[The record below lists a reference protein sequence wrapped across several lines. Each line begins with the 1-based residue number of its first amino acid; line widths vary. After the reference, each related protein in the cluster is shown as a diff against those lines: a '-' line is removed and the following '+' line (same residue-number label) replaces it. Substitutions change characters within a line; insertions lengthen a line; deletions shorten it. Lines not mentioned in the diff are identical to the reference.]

1 MPFNKIDP
9 TTPAGTEKKKFGDD
23 RIREF
28 KEQTIANFQT
38 ITNYPAEEMPALR
51 TAVWTTATRP
61 AGAELV
67 DRISGYNS
75 DTNSFEYYDS
85 DSDKWQPIGASIQSL
100 NLWKPSYEYVIGD
113 VCYSLGSIRKR
124 FECVTSGKTGTKEPD
139 WPAIGQYIT
148 DGTARWIV
156 DDVHDGRLPGDVR
169 FPVMFVRAGEI
180 KLTGQL
186 ENRADVPR
194 LIKLATDNGL
204 IVSEAAWAGGMRGL
218 FGEGDG
224 STTIRMPDL
233 RGEHM
238 RVLDDGRGV
247 DQTNIT
253 GNTTSGSAT
262 ITNIVIPG
270 GFTTT
275 VLAVGMSVTGTGIPA
290 GATIASI
297 VSDTS
302 ITISVN
308 ATATAAGVTLTI
320 TGRKLGSAEA
330 GTIESH
336 DHAGTKYSGLYPH
349 SGSSYEKYHG
359 DGSMK
364 TGSTGGPET
373 RGRNIA
379 YYAVMKY

>member
-1 MPFNKIDP
+1 MPFAKIDP

-23 RIREF
+23 RIREL
-28 KEQTIANFQT
+28 KEQTIANFQAV
-38 ITNYPAEEMPALR
+38 TNYPAEEMPALR

-61 AGAELV
+61 AGDELV
-67 DRISGYNS
+67 DRVTGFNT
-75 DTNSFEYYDS
+75 DTNTFEYFAGG
-85 DSDKWQPIGASIQSL
+85 KWQPIGASIQSL
-100 NLWKPSYEYVIGD
+100 NLWKPEYDYVVGD

-124 FECVTSGKTGTKEPD
+124 FECVTAGKTGTKEPN

-194 LIKLATDNGL
+194 LVKLATDNGL

-262 ITNIVIPG
+262 ITNIAITG

-275 VLAVGMSVTGTGIPA
+275 VLAIGMSVTGTGIPA

-320 TGRKLGSAEA
+320 TGRKLGSAET
-330 GTIESH
+330 GTIEAH
-336 DHAGTKYSGLYPH
+336 NHVGTKLGGWDGHNSNTYA
-349 SGSSYEKYHG
+349 KYHS
-359 DGSMK
+359 DGSGT